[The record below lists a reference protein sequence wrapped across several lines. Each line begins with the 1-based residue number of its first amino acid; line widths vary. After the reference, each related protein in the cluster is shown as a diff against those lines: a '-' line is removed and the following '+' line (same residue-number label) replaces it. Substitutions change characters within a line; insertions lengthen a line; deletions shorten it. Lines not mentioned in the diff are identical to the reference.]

1 MENLMRAV
9 IQRVKSASVT
19 VSGEPAGAIDQGLLV
34 LLGIQR
40 DDGMAEIHW
49 MADKIANLRIFA
61 DRHGKMNHSLFD
73 LGKEMLI
80 VSQFTLYGDCRK
92 GRRPGYS
99 AAAPPEIALPLYLS
113 FIETVEK
120 MGIATAA
127 GQFGAMMDVHLVNDG
142 PVTLLLDSDKA
153 F

>member
-1 MENLMRAV
+1 MRAV
-9 IQRVKSASVT
+9 IQRAKSASVT
-19 VSGEPAGAIDQGLLV
+19 VGGETVGAIEQGLLV

-40 DDGMAEIHW
+40 DDGIAEIQW

-61 DRHGKMNHSLFD
+61 DQHGKMNRSLFD

-99 AAAPPEIALPLYLS
+99 SAAPPDIAQPLYHS

-120 MGIATAA
+120 MGIST
-127 GQFGAMMDVHLVNDG
+127 GTGRFGAMMDIHLINDG
-142 PVTLLLDSDKA
+142 PVTLLLDSDKI